1 MNAQHAKE
9 FQTRIVNANQN
20 DLVVINYEMLI
31 TEMDEAIEKFDQ
43 DDEKGFTNS
52 MNRATRLLRELSDN
66 LDFQYDISRDLMSLY
81 IFVNKRF
88 IEASIKNSVQPLESA
103 KDVLNMLLL
112 GWQQAAKE
120 EQKTAPLIQNG
131 QQVYAGLT
139 YGKNKLNESVYTEN
153 SRGFKA

>member
-1 MNAQHAKE
+1 MNAQLAKE
-9 FQTRIVNANQN
+9 FQTRIVNASQN

-88 IEASIKNSVQPLESA
+88 IEASIKNSVKPLESA

-120 EQKTAPLIQNG
+120 EQKTAPLIQN
-131 QQVYAGLT
+131 
-139 YGKNKLNESVYTEN
+139 
-153 SRGFKA
+153 